1 MTIYF
6 HVCGYI
12 PRSRIS
18 YILKDKYNLPLK
30 RRAPFLVKIFTF
42 SLKFC
47 DFIFMIY
54 MVDFLC
60 LNSPIFLMK
69 LFIGMYIF
77 VVTLLKKKEAFSL
90 FHDLFPYIGCV
101 ENNSSKSKSKSK

>member
-30 RRAPFLVKIFTF
+30 SHAPFLVKIFTF

-60 LNSPIFLMK
+60 LNSPILILNEIVYWNVHFCSH
-69 LFIGMYIF
+69 I
-77 VVTLLKKKEAFSL
+77 VKKKSIQFVS
-90 FHDLFPYIGCV
+90 
-101 ENNSSKSKSKSK
+101 